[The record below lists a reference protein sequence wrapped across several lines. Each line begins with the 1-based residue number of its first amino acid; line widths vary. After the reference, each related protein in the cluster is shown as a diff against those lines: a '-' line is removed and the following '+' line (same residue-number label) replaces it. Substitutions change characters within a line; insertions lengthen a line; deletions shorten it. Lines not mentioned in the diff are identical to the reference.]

1 MRGKN
6 WNTQGKM
13 KIGAEGTE
21 SSPGCMVRV
30 HWLVSNNPA
39 PSKNSI
45 TWETYDLFLKVDH
58 CLFHF
63 CRMSTRI
70 ISVYD
75 SRNLSETLSTLEI
88 NIAPSVLIPFYDEDS
103 AVLFLSSKV
112 GIFTECKLRWSY
124 LQYCPMQ
131 K

>member
-45 TWETYDLFLKVDH
+45 TWETYDVFLKVDH

-112 GIFTECKLRWSY
+112 GIFTECKLR
-124 LQYCPMQ
+124 
-131 K
+131 